1 MSFSV
6 SPSRRSGFTLVE
18 LLVVIAII
26 GVLIALLLPAVQ
38 QAREA
43 ARRIQCNNKMKQLGL
58 ALHNYHDTYQKFPA
72 GAHMLDGKSTSCT
85 AKAQSSDPFQTRGIP
100 WAVAIL
106 PFLEL
111 TNLYDQVNMTGQFV
125 CTKQESG
132 DAANMNVWSTSVDA
146 FQCPSFPA
154 ESTEKNHSNYYGVM
168 GGGPHASGYC
178 QSSNNGRRFY
188 NNGILFQNSRTNFAS
203 IVDGSSNTFL
213 VGETRYQLLDGGRSD
228 NHYLGWASTNRG
240 DTSSVTGTL
249 AAAQIQINSCDGNC
263 NGDKYD
269 TTFDSAGGSYT
280 VPGSLGQGLHQRTF
294 GSYHPGGC
302 LFLMGDASVHFVSET
317 VDLTIYQNLGIRD
330 DGNVVSIKN

>member
-1 MSFSV
+1 MSLSV

-43 ARRIQCNNKMKQLGL
+43 ARRIQCNNQIKQLGL

-72 GAHMLDGKSTSCT
+72 GAHMGDGKDTSCT
-85 AKAQSSDPFQTRGIP
+85 LSTPSGKWRGIP
-100 WAVAIL
+100 WTVAIL
-106 PFLEL
+106 PFLEQ

-132 DAANMNVWSTSVDA
+132 DAANMTVWSTSLEA

-154 ESTEKNHSNYYGVM
+154 KSTENNHTNYYGVM
-168 GGGPHASGYC
+168 GGGTDTQGYC
-178 QSSNNGRRFY
+178 QSSNVGRKFY

-228 NHYLGWASTNRG
+228 NHYLGWASTSRG
-240 DTSSVTGTL
+240 QGSSVTGTL
-249 AAAQIQINSCDGNC
+249 AAAQIQINSCDGTC
-263 NGDKYD
+263 NGDRYD
-269 TTFDSAGGSYT
+269 TVFDSAGGSYT

-302 LFLMGDASVHFVSET
+302 LFLLGDASSHFVPET
-317 VDLTIYQNLGIRD
+317 IDLNVYRNLGIRD
-330 DGNVVSIKN
+330 DGNVVSISN